1 MKIDQINPG
10 DGLVRVADYIP
21 LTAVHGPGNRFA
33 LWLQGCPIS
42 CDGCINPDMIPV
54 SGGRDM
60 RVTQITSMV
69 GRQTTSVSPIEG
81 ITFMGGE
88 PMTQA
93 RAVADILEWMRDNG
107 ELNSILFSGFI
118 LDNLRNN
125 TNEDIR
131 RVLSM
136 VDVLIDGPYVEK
148 LRRMS
153 DIRGSHNQKIYHLN
167 KQRLINASFDRME
180 AEFSVDGGD
189 IVKTGFEPNEITR

>member
-1 MKIDQINPG
+1 MNIDQINPG

-42 CDGCINPDMIPV
+42 CYGCINPDMIPV

-60 RVTQITSMV
+60 RVSQITSMIS
-69 GRQTTSVSPIEG
+69 RQATSVSPIEG
-81 ITFMGGE
+81 VTFMGGE
-88 PMTQA
+88 PMIQA
-93 RAVADILEWMRDNG
+93 RAIADILEWMRDNG
-107 ELNSILFSGFI
+107 GLNSILFSGFT
-118 LDNLRNN
+118 LENLRND
-125 TNEDIR
+125 TNADVK

-136 VDVLIDGPYVEK
+136 IDVLVDGPYVEK

-153 DIRGSHNQKIYHLN
+153 DIRGSSNQKIHHFN
-167 KQRLINASFDRME
+167 KQRLINLSFERME

-189 IVKTGFEPNEITR
+189 IVRTGFELNEITK